1 MNLTLE
7 QLTRMEKNRA
17 AALARREKSM
27 LDIQVNITYPDVRDE
42 EPIVDFQPLRMNRP
56 PPPRSSPI
64 KPNNQP
70 IETIIAPQ
78 AFNEE
83 SPSKQLSQAMKQSKI
98 SQFLVKTEL
107 PPHQPINISKSD
119 HSPNKEISPNKINQK
134 RTLPDDDQIS
144 PNKKSKTEAQPT
156 PSTPV
161 SNKSAPSQTQV
172 FFSLTNK
179 SPSGGSS
186 KSFFDE
192 LHSSNHEDFKQV
204 DWSMDSEPTTETTDS
219 EWINVKSKRKSLSRN
234 DSEEMTAST
243 NSLKPAMNRSSSALS
258 ANSEDNE
265 SSMKSLVDT
274 FSFGDD
280 FDTDDSNQNSLPQ
293 ATYQKPEPKKKKRRS
308 SGAPTI
314 TQMFSQVPDGCT
326 LIGTSEDLQEFSK
339 KLQSADRVCWG
350 VTWKNDTT
358 NFRVNRMVLSTT
370 KSILRQRP
378 PNCLEIGKEGKR
390 RRRLK
395 RQRRSYRH

>member
-1 MNLTLE
+1 
-7 QLTRMEKNRA
+7 MEKNRV

-27 LDIQVNITYPDVRDE
+27 LDIQVNFTYPDARDE
-42 EPIVDFQPLRMNRP
+42 EPLIDFQPLRMNRP
-56 PPPRSSPI
+56 PPPRTSPI

-70 IETIIAPQ
+70 IQTILEPQ
-78 AFNEE
+78 AFTEE

-107 PPHQPINISKSD
+107 PPHQSINISKND

-144 PNKKSKTEAQPT
+144 PNKKSKTDSQPT
-156 PSTPV
+156 SAGPV
-161 SNKSAPSQTQV
+161 ANKADQSQTQV

-179 SPSGGSS
+179 SSSGGSA

-192 LHSSNHEDFKQV
+192 LHSSGHEDFKQV
-204 DWSMDSEPTTETTDS
+204 DWSMDSEPTTENPDS
-219 EWINVKSKRKSLSRN
+219 EWINVKSKRKSLPRSN
-234 DSEEMTAST
+234 SEDITTST

-314 TQMFSQVPDGCT
+314 TQMFSQIPDGCT
-326 LIGTSEDLQEFSK
+326 LVGTSEELREFNK

-350 VTWKNDTT
+350 TTWKNDTT
-358 NFRVNRMVLSTT
+358 NFRVNKMV
-370 KSILRQRP
+370 ILP
-378 PNCLEIGKEGKR
+378 SKFCYKN
-390 RRRLK
+390 
-395 RQRRSYRH
+395 